1 MPVNVDPQS
10 LRSTLARHTR
20 LGADDDMP
28 GPIGV
33 SASPFLVW
41 EVPFIGNVVL
51 SLQGAT
57 QDALPVYSTD
67 EGSFMLRKESPQ

>member
-1 MPVNVDPQS
+1 
-10 LRSTLARHTR
+10 
-20 LGADDDMP
+20 MP